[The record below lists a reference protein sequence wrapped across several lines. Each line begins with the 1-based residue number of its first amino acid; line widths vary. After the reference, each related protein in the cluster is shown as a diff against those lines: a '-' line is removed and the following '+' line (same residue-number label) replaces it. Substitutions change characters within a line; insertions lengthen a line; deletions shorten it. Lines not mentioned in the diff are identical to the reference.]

1 MYRVRKSSLRTGPAE
16 RPTLQGMV
24 KSKRSEKETEKGQGG
39 RREESRTGRGD
50 ARLRRKSRTGAQEV
64 PPTRKQAHAGPWG
77 LRADGRLQSSK
88 D

>member
-1 MYRVRKSSLRTGPAE
+1 
-16 RPTLQGMV
+16 MV

-39 RREESRTGRGD
+39 RREESRTGRSGEGASARRRGRGD